1 SAVEKQCLSNAK
13 DVSRTRLAVS
23 RKILLTEALVPHI
36 ACVGPVASRCANVK
50 AVAMSCSAGTT
61 RLISPMRSA
70 AAAVRR
76 SPVSKNSQ
84 IPPDFVVKSQPTD
97 IVDIVLQ
104 LIRRPNGAHRA
115 CHSRKS
121 RGELW
126 FVLYLVAD
134 SRQIIWRESLRSLCK
149 HSARAPTVLPHNV
162 AWPFLPF
169 LPWCGRHVSAAMIC
183 GRKRPLTLNLAS
195 MLRKMVLPD
204 NVAL

>member
-1 SAVEKQCLSNAK
+1 
-13 DVSRTRLAVS
+13 
-23 RKILLTEALVPHI
+23 
-36 ACVGPVASRCANVK
+36 
-50 AVAMSCSAGTT
+50 
-61 RLISPMRSA
+61 
-70 AAAVRR
+70 
-76 SPVSKNSQ
+76 
-84 IPPDFVVKSQPTD
+84 VVKSQPTD

-204 NVAL
+204 NVALQIFPQIFLGLTRKSVAKKSLGGLAIFCVRNGMCTRGKP

>member
-84 IPPDFVVKSQPTD
+84 IHPDLVVKSQPTD

-121 RGELW
+121 RGEPFSTSEVQWSTTKSDGVCL
-126 FVLYLVAD
+126 FAMEHH
-134 SRQIIWRESLRSLCK
+134 RQHWK
-149 HSARAPTVLPHNV
+149 HRL
-162 AWPFLPF
+162 
-169 LPWCGRHVSAAMIC
+169 
-183 GRKRPLTLNLAS
+183 
-195 MLRKMVLPD
+195 
-204 NVAL
+204 